1 MKRNFDYS
9 VSFDDKTEAL
19 FKKAEYLGQ
28 GNNGIVYELPGNKVI
43 KIFLSEKVCEDESSI
58 LLKTNG
64 SRFFP
69 RIDKKGENYII
80 RDKVEGERLDY
91 YIKENGLNDEL
102 IDKIYELL
110 KEFKRLK
117 FKKIDIRCKDILVT
131 SNNEIKIIDPKK
143 SYHRKVDFPRH
154 LMKGLKRLEVL
165 DRFLSRIRVLDP
177 KKEKYWSQRFAQY
190 LENESLNI
198 Y

>member
-1 MKRNFDYS
+1 MRKNFAYS
-9 VSFDDKTEAL
+9 VNFNEKIEAL
-19 FKKAEYLGQ
+19 FKEAVYLGQ

-43 KIFLSEKVCEDESSI
+43 KIFLNPKVCDDESSI

-69 RIDKKGENYII
+69 KIDKKGENYII

-91 YIKENGLNDEL
+91 YIKQNGLSYEL
-102 IDKIYELL
+102 IDKIYSLL
-110 KEFKRLK
+110 KEFKKLK
-117 FKKIDIRCKDILVT
+117 FKKLDIRCKDILVT
-131 SNNEIKIIDPKK
+131 DLNEIKIIDPKK

-165 DRFLSRIRVLDP
+165 DVFLERIRIIDP
-177 KKEKYWSQRFAQY
+177 KKAYYWESRFAQY
-190 LENESLNI
+190 LENETYHI
-198 Y
+198 